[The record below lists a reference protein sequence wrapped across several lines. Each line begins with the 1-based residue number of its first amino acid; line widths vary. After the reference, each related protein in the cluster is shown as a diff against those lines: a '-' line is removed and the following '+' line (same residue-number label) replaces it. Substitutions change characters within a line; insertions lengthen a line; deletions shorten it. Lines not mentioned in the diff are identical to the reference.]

1 MIIAI
6 VRIITKLSA
15 YNTSISTAKC
25 IITYS
30 PPLIIAIYF
39 KKSLVRIH
47 PSRESNLT
55 NIRAVPYTCGI
66 YRESQSIQVF
76 NTNIKS
82 ISNYVAH
89 YFLKIVEYVC
99 YKMTQFAK
107 LLWLANTIFYLVIF
121 AINNVEID

>member
-15 YNTSISTAKC
+15 YNTSISTVKC

-47 PSRESNLT
+47 PSSESNLP
-55 NIRAVPYTCGI
+55 NIRAVPYMRGI
-66 YRESQSIQVF
+66 YRERQSIQVF

-82 ISNYVAH
+82 ISKYVIH
-89 YFLKIVEYVC
+89 YFL
-99 YKMTQFAK
+99 
-107 LLWLANTIFYLVIF
+107 LR
-121 AINNVEID
+121 

>member
-1 MIIAI
+1 MIIVI

-15 YNTSISTAKC
+15 YNTSISTVKC
-25 IITYS
+25 IIAYS

-55 NIRAVPYTCGI
+55 NIRVVPYRCGI

-82 ISNYVAH
+82 ISKYV
-89 YFLKIVEYVC
+89 FP
-99 YKMTQFAK
+99 Q
-107 LLWLANTIFYLVIF
+107 
-121 AINNVEID
+121 DS

>member
-6 VRIITKLSA
+6 VSTITKLPT
-15 YNTSISTAKC
+15 YNTSISIAKC

-39 KKSLVRIH
+39 KKSLVRIY

-55 NIRAVPYTCGI
+55 NIRVVPYTCGI

-82 ISNYVAH
+82 VSKYVAH
-89 YFLKIVEYVC
+89 YFLKIAEYVC
-99 YKMTQFAK
+99 HKMTK
-107 LLWLANTIFYLVIF
+107 LLWLVNPNYNFLCGHF
-121 AINNVEID
+121 HH

>member
-15 YNTSISTAKC
+15 YNTSISTVKC

-30 PPLIIAIYF
+30 PPLIIAIHF

-55 NIRAVPYTCGI
+55 NIRVVPYTCGI

-82 ISNYVAH
+82 VSKYVAH
-89 YFLKIVEYVC
+89 YFLKSFC
-99 YKMTQFAK
+99 SKMTQIAK
-107 LLWLANTIFYLVIF
+107 LLWLPNPNFYVVIF
-121 AINNVEID
+121 ATDHTVID

>member
-1 MIIAI
+1 MQTAHDLGVQIIIELNTTSLVYTYIRLNFIHLHRQMIIAI
-6 VRIITKLSA
+6 ISIITKLSA

-47 PSRESNLT
+47 PSSESNLT
-55 NIRAVPYTCGI
+55 NIRVVPYTCGI

-82 ISNYVAH
+82 VSKHVAH
-89 YFLKIVEYVC
+89 NIK
-99 YKMTQFAK
+99 
-107 LLWLANTIFYLVIF
+107 
-121 AINNVEID
+121 

>member
-6 VRIITKLSA
+6 VSIITKLSA
-15 YNTSISTAKC
+15 YNTSISTVKC

-47 PSRESNLT
+47 SLRESNLT
-55 NIRAVPYTCGI
+55 NIRVVPYMCGI

-76 NTNIKS
+76 NTNIESVSK
-82 ISNYVAH
+82 YVTH
-89 YFLKIVEYVC
+89 YFLKIV
-99 YKMTQFAK
+99 
-107 LLWLANTIFYLVIF
+107 
-121 AINNVEID
+121 

>member
-6 VRIITKLSA
+6 IRTITKLSA
-15 YNTSISTAKC
+15 YNTSISTAKR
-25 IITYS
+25 IITYC

-55 NIRAVPYTCGI
+55 NIRVVPYTCGI
-66 YRESQSIQVF
+66 YRESQSILVF
-76 NTNIKS
+76 NTNIQS
-82 ISNYVAH
+82 ISKYVPH

-99 YKMTQFAK
+99 YKMTQYAK
-107 LLWLANTIFYLVIF
+107 LLWLANTIIYLVIF
-121 AINNVEID
+121 SINCVVID

>member
-1 MIIAI
+1 MIIVI

-15 YNTSISTAKC
+15 YNTSISTIKC

-47 PSRESNLT
+47 PSRQSNLT

-82 ISNYVAH
+82 ISKYVTH
-89 YFLKIVEYVC
+89 YFLKIVEYFC
-99 YKMTQFAK
+99 YKMTQIAK
-107 LLWLANTIFYLVIF
+107 LLWLIQYKK
-121 AINNVEID
+121 

>member
-6 VRIITKLSA
+6 VRTITKLSA
-15 YNTSISTAKC
+15 YNSSISTTKC

-66 YRESQSIQVF
+66 YRESQSIPVF

-82 ISNYVAH
+82 ISKYVAH
-89 YFLKIVEYVC
+89 YFLKIVEHFC
-99 YKMTQFAK
+99 YKMT
-107 LLWLANTIFYLVIF
+107 
-121 AINNVEID
+121 

>member
-6 VRIITKLSA
+6 VRIITKLPA

-30 PPLIIAIYF
+30 SPLIIAIYF

-47 PSRESNLT
+47 PSRQSNLT
-55 NIRAVPYTCGI
+55 NIRVVPYTCGI
-66 YRESQSIQVF
+66 YRESQSIQAF

-82 ISNYVAH
+82 ISKHV
-89 YFLKIVEYVC
+89 V
-99 YKMTQFAK
+99 
-107 LLWLANTIFYLVIF
+107 LL
-121 AINNVEID
+121 